1 MAGDY
6 LSETVQLRLKPTE
19 RREIDRRA
27 KAAGLKRSQYLR
39 RAGLEWENPQVNR
52 ETYQELGRAGVN
64 LNQLAR
70 AANAA
75 ARRGEPLDVDPNVL
89 EDLAQQVRQLQA
101 ELRPRG

>member
-1 MAGDY
+1 MAG
-6 LSETVQLRLKPTE
+6 EHRTQTAQLRLKPSE
-19 RREIDRRA
+19 KREIDRRA

-39 RAGLEWENPQVNR
+39 RAGLEWEGPQVNR
-52 ETYQELGRAGVN
+52 ETYQELGRVGGN

-75 ARRGEPLDVDPNVL
+75 ARNGEPLGVDTSVL
-89 EDLAQQVRQLQA
+89 DDLAQQVRQLQA